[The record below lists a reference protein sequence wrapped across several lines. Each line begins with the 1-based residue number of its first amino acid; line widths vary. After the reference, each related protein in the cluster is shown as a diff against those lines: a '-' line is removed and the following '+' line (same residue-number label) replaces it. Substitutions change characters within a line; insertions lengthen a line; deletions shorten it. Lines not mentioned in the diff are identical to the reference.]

1 MRAAHVDQDISG
13 SCTFLNWENPQRAQ
27 EMANCDENNECL
39 WDDVDESELVGAM
52 LETESGL

>member
-1 MRAAHVDQDISG
+1 MLTKISPEVAH
-13 SCTFLNWENPQRAQ
+13 FLNWENPQRAQ